1 MADISPAVAPAAH
14 PDAQAGVAPM
24 RVVVIDADARTRD
37 SLAGLLEVRDR
48 FQVVG
53 RAGQAAEAARLVDEL
68 KPDVVLV
75 DPRLPE
81 LDGGAALIRVIR
93 ARNRNVVIL
102 AVGWTPQLEHD
113 LVAAGAD
120 AFVRKTF
127 RPSELAD
134 AIGRC
139 LAACSPDRRD
149 PAPA

>member
-1 MADISPAVAPAAH
+1 MGDITPAVAPAAIS
-14 PDAQAGVAPM
+14 DSEAGVVPV
-24 RVVVIDADARTRD
+24 RVVVVDADARTRD

-53 RAGQAAEAARLVDEL
+53 RAGHAAEAARLVDAHR
-68 KPDVVLV
+68 PDVVLV

-81 LDGGAALIRVIR
+81 LDGGAALIRLIR
-93 ARNRNVVIL
+93 ANHRNVVIL

-139 LAACSPDRRD
+139 LAACGPDRRD